1 MEDDGRTNEV
11 REAEAIAMLE
21 TETIKWLQQYGMK

>member
-11 REAEAIAMLE
+11 REAEVIAML
-21 TETIKWLQQYGMK
+21 ETIKWLQQYGMK

>member
-11 REAEAIAMLE
+11 RKAEAIAMLE
-21 TETIKWLQQYGMK
+21 TIKYWLQQYGMK